1 MKNKKQIIK
10 ILSIIISFA
19 LLISMMINVNAT
31 SYEMESEYERVNASS
46 SLEDI
51 KANISTASDVSGP
64 ASPINRIVAI
74 VIKTLKIITF
84 IIGIFLLIKGILS
97 IIKKDVKKGVI
108 YILISLVPFFVSIM
122 LDSIYLHDHNITP

>member
-10 ILSIIISFA
+10 LLSIIISFV

-31 SYEMESEYERVNASS
+31 T
-46 SLEDI
+46 
-51 KANISTASDVSGP
+51 NISTASDVSGP

-97 IIKKDVKKGVI
+97 IIKKDVKKGII
-108 YILISLVPFFVSIM
+108 YILISLVPFFVSII